1 MIDDKKLKDPKLKS
15 INTEIKINDE
25 NKNILYMLANTAQC
39 YAKLSYKSHK
49 HYDQIQS
56 YLTIPVI
63 FFSTIIGTASFSNIS
78 SNHYFYLSMDFF
90 YLYHHI
96 FSKMMML

>member
-1 MIDDKKLKDPKLKS
+1 MSEDRKLKDPKLKS
-15 INTEIKINDE
+15 INTEIKITDE

-49 HYDQIQS
+49 YYDRIQS

-63 FFSTIIGTASFSNIS
+63 FFSTIIGTASFSNITS
-78 SNHYFYLSMDFF
+78 TYYLT
-90 YLYHHI
+90 I
-96 FSKMMML
+96 IN